1 MRIDVRVHLTRCAVL
16 NQQLVSEEICAAY
29 RLREREMQS

>member
-16 NQQLVSEEICAAY
+16 NQQLASEEICAAY